1 MVGGFMANRKSTR
14 NIGFRVT
21 EEEWRQFDDLT
32 KIYRKPKQ
40 KAYRSENMRYLK
52 ENMRCP
58 CGSGKRRFE
67 RRRVRSC
74 DRGGHRYRIGSGT
87 QRWNS
92 SRFTQLRRWTFHG
105 ALRQCTGF
113 RVQFI
118 VRQSVRNGSI
128 YTDIQKPAVRS
139 VTDRRKLYGN
149 GGIRSWGGFSSVWI
163 LLQEICGSPVY
174 TAVCVWSRNNRD
186 RRWNQR
192 KPAVHWGDT
201 NNLNSYSQFS
211 RLR

>member
-21 EEEWRQFDDLT
+21 EEEWRQFDDFT

-40 KAYRSENMRYLK
+40 KAYRSENMRDLK

-87 QRWNS
+87 QR
-92 SRFTQLRRWTFHG
+92 
-105 ALRQCTGF
+105 
-113 RVQFI
+113 
-118 VRQSVRNGSI
+118 
-128 YTDIQKPAVRS
+128 
-139 VTDRRKLYGN
+139 
-149 GGIRSWGGFSSVWI
+149 
-163 LLQEICGSPVY
+163 
-174 TAVCVWSRNNRD
+174 
-186 RRWNQR
+186 
-192 KPAVHWGDT
+192 
-201 NNLNSYSQFS
+201 
-211 RLR
+211 